1 MQSECYRSTQ
11 TAPDNQSRNSQTA
24 AQHGNY
30 SCEDCSVSRVSGRDG
45 GDGDDATS
53 SALPSSIPSDPRLDA
68 PEAGLSSQRQ
78 ANAVSSTCHSTE
90 DGTARKEAATKAPKL
105 SPNTSART
113 TGVSIESFPNE
124 VLTHILSHLQPS
136 SLSSMSLVSH
146 RFYGLVTTPHA
157 WRIAFSRY
165 FPGPAIVQRNEGR
178 LEGEDWEHVLL
189 KRRAFCR
196 LTALSSWRNEYIL
209 RTRLLHSLARG
220 KPANY
225 QVADQRKSTRSGAT
239 PTAHAV
245 VTYNSLLQYPISH
258 IDGNFGSSLES
269 KPPSFVHGAGEEGI
283 ATLSDP
289 SSRKS
294 GVGKWGLLSESRM
307 FNHFSESYP
316 GEAQWGLG
324 SGNLIG
330 NPNVMDVSQPY
341 GMIYGEG
348 CPQGRVY
355 FLSASEKRG
364 RFLSLP
370 APQPQHG
377 LGIPSMNATSPSIC
391 ATWIAKSA
399 EILKLTNGLCGI
411 ITASSSGILTSYA
424 LGPHPAYDQ
433 RFGRGQVTARWAL
446 CPGVPIIAIKVDGSF
461 STKRLSQ
468 RRIWLTV
475 LNALGEVFYLTD
487 IPRGLDTYQRLEPE
501 ELETVAWQTGRTV
514 SWEMVEDTRRVPVP
528 DPLNKLSTNASYS
541 PRSSSNAMGLD
552 RSQITTETKDIEK
565 FLALKPLHFRK
576 VYQGWDM
583 KRKLE
588 VDFAGDDGQG
598 AGESIMVLNC
608 SSSDDQVASVKRFTR
623 VKVVEHMSLDSLGSS
638 PPAQVSAIGSSLFGR
653 TGSEGVLPSSDP
665 LCSPISSVYNDS
677 NLAPSTVGWRVSNLT
692 FEDPKSAEIT
702 ACALDMSTFARLTK
716 FEDPLLGM
724 CGSSAVS
731 SQSSTPFSM
740 SSNPLSSSSEIP
752 GQRARYM
759 AVGTS
764 LGSVF
769 VWDIRAAVSQNAQ
782 VVNNITPIRIIRTD
796 SPQISSLALTAL
808 YLVHGGNDGLV
819 QAWDYL
825 ASSTQPIRTLNSRFS
840 SRARRRLIQA
850 DTANQ
855 DVGHNFFAAGAIC
868 LDQDP
873 TRLRGIVALG
883 TQLRYWAYSS
893 SAADQYKSNKR
904 RIRYSPRGNNSSPET
919 QRFNNSGRGALT
931 DYIMNE
937 KAELERQ
944 RIAKEKEH
952 AHLSGRFGTDLLG
965 MDASEEDLLAYA
977 CLLSEESYTS
987 DERNRRGS
995 ESSSVGS
1002 SSSETV
1008 ASNETF
1014 SANPLTRQVS
1024 TPTLDTVDE
1033 ELEPGLAEAIRRSLQ
1048 DSTTNPQNQ
1057 VNNFLDEESIGRR
1070 LSPFSSPG
1078 LPATSSQAIVDDL
1091 EFAIQLS
1098 LAEQRG
1104 QTEPGSPQEEF
1115 PTLGSASSTPS
1126 KRRSKG
1132 RKRI

>member
-1 MQSECYRSTQ
+1 MQSECYRFTN
-11 TAPDNQSRNSQTA
+11 TTTENQSRNPQTA
-24 AQHGNY
+24 AQHGN
-30 SCEDCSVSRVSGRDG
+30 SLCEDCSVNHVSGRD
-45 GDGDDATS
+45 DGDEDHATS
-53 SALPSSIPSDPRLDA
+53 SVVLSSCPSGPRLVDA
-68 PEAGLSSQRQ
+68 PEAGLGSQHQ
-78 ANAVSSTCHSTE
+78 AQSVSSIRRPS
-90 DGTARKEAATKAPKL
+90 DGATTVEAGERSPKTAP
-105 SPNTSART
+105 RT
-113 TGVSIESFPNE
+113 NGVSLECFPNE

-136 SLSSMSLVSH
+136 SLSSMSLVSR
-146 RFYGLVTTPHA
+146 RFHGLVTTPHA

-165 FPGPAIVQRNEGR
+165 FPGPAITQRNEGR

-225 QVADQRKSTRSGAT
+225 QVSDQRKSTRSSLT

-258 IDGNFGSSLES
+258 IDGTFGSSLE
-269 KPPSFVHGAGEEGI
+269 
-283 ATLSDP
+283 
-289 SSRKS
+289 R
-294 GVGKWGLLSESRM
+294 KWGLLSESRM

-316 GEAQWGLG
+316 GEAAWGLG
-324 SGNLIG
+324 SGILVG
-330 NPNVMDVSQPY
+330 NPNVMDVSQPH

-364 RFLSLP
+364 RFMQHAALD
-370 APQPQHG
+370 PQHE
-377 LGIPSMNATSPSIC
+377 LGIPSMNAASSSIC
-391 ATWIAKSA
+391 ATWIAKSS
-399 EILKLTNGLCGI
+399 EILKLTKGLCGML
-411 ITASSSGILTSYA
+411 TASSSGILTSYA

-433 RFGRGQVTARWAL
+433 RFERGQVTARWAL
-446 CPGVPIIAIKVDGSF
+446 CPGVPIIAIKVDDCF

-487 IPRGLDTYQRLEPE
+487 IPHGLDTYQRLEPE
-501 ELETVAWQTGRTV
+501 ELETLAWKTGRTV
-514 SWEMVEDTRRVPVP
+514 SWEIVEDTRRVPVP
-528 DPLNKLSTNASYS
+528 DPFNKLSTNVSYS
-541 PRSSSNAMGLD
+541 PRSSSDALGLD
-552 RSQITTETKDIEK
+552 HNQIIAETKDIEK
-565 FLALKPLHFRK
+565 FLALKPIHFRK
-576 VYQGWDM
+576 VYQGWNM

-588 VDFAGDDGQG
+588 VDFSGDDGQG
-598 AGESIMVLNC
+598 AGESIVIVNC
-608 SSSDDQVASVKRFTR
+608 SASDDQVASVNRFTR
-623 VKVVEHMSLDSLGSS
+623 VKVGEHTSLDSLGSS
-638 PPAQVSAIGSSLFGR
+638 PPAQVSAIKPSLFGR
-653 TGSEGVLPSSDP
+653 TGSEGVLPSTEP

-677 NLAPSTVGWRVSNLT
+677 NLPPSTVEWRVSSLT
-692 FEDPKSAEIT
+692 FEDLKSAEIT
-702 ACALDMSTFARLTK
+702 ACALDMSTFSRLTK

-740 SSNPLSSSSEIP
+740 SSNPLPSSAEIP

-759 AVGTS
+759 AIGTS
-764 LGSVF
+764 LGSIF

-782 VVNNITPIRIIRTD
+782 AVNNIDPIRIIHTD

-819 QAWDYL
+819 QAWDHL
-825 ASSTQPIRTLNSRFS
+825 ASSRQPIRTLNSRFS

-850 DTANQ
+850 GTSNQ

-904 RIRYSPRGNNSSPET
+904 RIRYSQRGSNSSPET
-919 QRFNNSGRGALT
+919 QRFNNSGRGALM

-937 KAELERQ
+937 KAEIERQ
-944 RIAKEKEH
+944 RVAKEKEH

-965 MDASEEDLLAYA
+965 TDASEEDLLAYA

-1008 ASNETF
+1008 APNETF

-1048 DSTTNPQNQ
+1048 DSTDSQNE
-1057 VNNFLDEESIGRR
+1057 VNIVPEEDYARR
-1070 LSPFSSPG
+1070 GPSAFSSPG
-1078 LPATSSQAIVDDL
+1078 LAATSSQAHVDDL

-1126 KRRSKG
+1126 KRRGKG
-1132 RKRI
+1132 KKRV